1 MNENKQGD
9 VKSSGDGKSSNLPT
23 KVAPTKVMPT
33 KVIPAKVI
41 PVKVKRLT
49 KRKKD
54 IKENII
60 KPIFKKYN
68 PLISVV
74 LLILMI
80 VLVVAAPDVVLPD
93 LIVILKGV
101 IQLLTLTIL

>member
-1 MNENKQGD
+1 MNNKET
-9 VKSSGDGKSSNLPT
+9 LPND
-23 KVAPTKVMPT
+23 KLPS
-33 KVIPAKVI
+33 
-41 PVKVKRLT
+41 KVKRLT

-54 IKENII
+54 LSSII
-60 KPIFKKYN
+60 KPILEKYN

-80 VLVVAAPDVVLPD
+80 VLVAVTPDAVLLD

-101 IQLLTLTIL
+101 IQLLTLATL

>member
-1 MNENKQGD
+1 MNDEKLD
-9 VKSSGDGKSSNLPT
+9 DGKSSNLP
-23 KVAPTKVMPT
+23 
-33 KVIPAKVI
+33 AKVI
-41 PVKVKRLT
+41 PTKVKRLT

-54 IKENII
+54 LSSII
-60 KPIFKKYN
+60 KPILKTYN

-80 VLVVAAPDVVLPD
+80 VLVAVTPDAVLLD

-101 IQLLTLTIL
+101 IQLLTLATL

>member
-1 MNENKQGD
+1 MNNKET
-9 VKSSGDGKSSNLPT
+9 LPT
-23 KVAPTKVMPT
+23 KV
-33 KVIPAKVI
+33 
-41 PVKVKRLT
+41 KRLS

-54 IKENII
+54 LSSII
-60 KPIFKKYN
+60 KPILKTYN

-80 VLVVAAPDVVLPD
+80 VLVAVTPDAVLLD

-101 IQLLTLTIL
+101 IQLLTLATL

>member
-1 MNENKQGD
+1 MNDEKL
-9 VKSSGDGKSSNLPT
+9 GDGKSSNLPS
-23 KVAPTKVMPT
+23 
-33 KVIPAKVI
+33 
-41 PVKVKRLT
+41 KVKRLT

-60 KPIFKKYN
+60 KPILEKYN

-80 VLVVAAPDVVLPD
+80 VLVAVTPNAVLLD

-101 IQLLTLTIL
+101 IQLLTLATL

>member
-1 MNENKQGD
+1 MNDEKLGD
-9 VKSSGDGKSSNLPT
+9 VKSSNLPSDNL
-23 KVAPTKVMPT
+23 
-33 KVIPAKVI
+33 
-41 PVKVKRLT
+41 PVKVKKLT

-54 IKENII
+54 INKNII
-60 KPIFKKYN
+60 KPILKKYN

-80 VLVVAAPDVVLPD
+80 VLVAVSPDALLLD

-101 IQLLTLTIL
+101 IQLLTLATL

>member
-1 MNENKQGD
+1 MNDNKQGNT
-9 VKSSGDGKSSNLPT
+9 KLRSSNLPT
-23 KVAPTKVMPT
+23 
-33 KVIPAKVI
+33 
-41 PVKVKRLT
+41 KVKRLT

-54 IKENII
+54 ISSII
-60 KPIFKKYN
+60 KPILKTYN

-80 VLVVAAPDVVLPD
+80 VLVAVTPDAVLLD

-101 IQLLTLTIL
+101 IQLLTLATM

>member
-9 VKSSGDGKSSNLPT
+9 GKSVMTQSTLPT
-23 KVAPTKVMPT
+23 
-33 KVIPAKVI
+33 
-41 PVKVKRLT
+41 KVKRLT

-54 IKENII
+54 LSSII
-60 KPIFKKYN
+60 KPILKTYN

-80 VLVVAAPDVVLPD
+80 VLVAVTPDAVLLD

-101 IQLLTLTIL
+101 IQLLTLATL

>member
-1 MNENKQGD
+1 MNDDNKLGD
-9 VKSSGDGKSSNLPT
+9 NLPT
-23 KVAPTKVMPT
+23 
-33 KVIPAKVI
+33 
-41 PVKVKRLT
+41 KVKRLT

-54 IKENII
+54 LSSII
-60 KPIFKKYN
+60 KPILKTYN

-80 VLVVAAPDVVLPD
+80 VLVAVTPNAVLLD

-101 IQLLTLTIL
+101 IQLLTLATI

>member
-1 MNENKQGD
+1 MNDEKGD
-9 VKSSGDGKSSNLPT
+9 TKSSNLPT
-23 KVAPTKVMPT
+23 
-33 KVIPAKVI
+33 
-41 PVKVKRLT
+41 KVKRLT

-54 IKENII
+54 IKEGII
-60 KPIFKKYN
+60 KPILKTYN

-80 VLVVAAPDVVLPD
+80 VLVAVTPNAVLLD

-101 IQLLTLTIL
+101 IQLLTLATL

>member
-1 MNENKQGD
+1 MNEN
-9 VKSSGDGKSSNLPT
+9 NL
-23 KVAPTKVMPT
+23 
-33 KVIPAKVI
+33 

-54 IKENII
+54 VKENII
-60 KPIFKKYN
+60 KPILEKYN

-80 VLVVAAPDVVLPD
+80 VLVAVTPDAVLLD

-101 IQLLTLTIL
+101 IQLLTLATLQKVYYERIRLDC

>member
-1 MNENKQGD
+1 MNENKLD
-9 VKSSGDGKSSNLPT
+9 VTKSSNLPT
-23 KVAPTKVMPT
+23 
-33 KVIPAKVI
+33 
-41 PVKVKRLT
+41 KVKRLT

-60 KPIFKKYN
+60 KPTLTKYN
-68 PLISVV
+68 PLISVI

-80 VLVVAAPDVVLPD
+80 VLVAVTPDAVLLD

-101 IQLLTLTIL
+101 IQLLTLATV

>member
-9 VKSSGDGKSSNLPT
+9 GKSVMTQSTLPT
-23 KVAPTKVMPT
+23 
-33 KVIPAKVI
+33 
-41 PVKVKRLT
+41 KVKRLT

-54 IKENII
+54 INENII
-60 KPIFKKYN
+60 KPILKTYN

-80 VLVVAAPDVVLPD
+80 VLVAVTPNAVLLD

-101 IQLLTLTIL
+101 IQLLTLATL

>member
-1 MNENKQGD
+1 MNNKET
-9 VKSSGDGKSSNLPT
+9 LPND
-23 KVAPTKVMPT
+23 KLPS
-33 KVIPAKVI
+33 
-41 PVKVKRLT
+41 KVKRLT

-54 IKENII
+54 LSSII
-60 KPIFKKYN
+60 KPILKTYN

-80 VLVVAAPDVVLPD
+80 VLVAATPDAVLLD

-101 IQLLTLTIL
+101 IQLLTLATL

>member
-9 VKSSGDGKSSNLPT
+9 AKSVMTQSTLPT
-23 KVAPTKVMPT
+23 
-33 KVIPAKVI
+33 
-41 PVKVKRLT
+41 KVKRLT

-54 IKENII
+54 INENII
-60 KPIFKKYN
+60 KPILKKYN

-80 VLVVAAPDVVLPD
+80 VLVAVTPDAVLLD

-101 IQLLTLTIL
+101 IQLLTLATL